1 MLHIASIDVL
11 FNMNLFFLY
20 SLVVL
25 TWGTTWIAIQF
36 QLKGAPLEVSV
47 FYRFALA
54 SLVLVTLCRFKG
66 WSLRYSL
73 REHFCIFLLGLCVF
87 SVHVVLCYNASQ
99 YLVSGLVSVL
109 FSLVSVFNLVNA
121 YLFFGRRPSVQMLG
135 GASLGVCGIAL
146 FFLCDIRALSFEDH
160 VIRGVLYGVLG
171 ALLFSLGNMVSRR
184 NQRRGLLLIPSSA
197 LAMCY
202 GSLAMGVYCVFK
214 GSAFVLPI
222 SPSYWGSL
230 AYLVFC
236 GTVFGFMGYLALV
249 SRLGPERAGYATVC
263 FPVIAVLISSLFEG
277 YVFSLSHVLGIISL
291 IVGNILM
298 LSPQKPP
305 SRTST

>member
-1 MLHIASIDVL
+1 MSWIVSIDVL
-11 FNMNLFFLY
+11 FNMNPLFLY
-20 SLVVL
+20 ILVVL

-36 QLKGAPLEVSV
+36 QLKEAPLEVSV

-54 SLVLVTLCRFKG
+54 SLVLLTLCRVKG
-66 WSLRYSL
+66 WTLRYPL
-73 REHFCIFLLGLCVF
+73 REHFFIFLLGLCVF
-87 SVHVVLCYNASQ
+87 SVHVVLCYTASQ

-109 FSLVSVFNLVNA
+109 FSLVSVFNLANA
-121 YLFFGRRPSVQMLG
+121 YLFFDRKPSVQMLG
-135 GASLGVCGIAL
+135 GACLGVCGIAL
-146 FFLCDIRALSFEDH
+146 FFLRDISFLSFGDQ
-160 VIRGVLYGVLG
+160 VIQGVFYGVLG

-214 GSAFVLPI
+214 GSAFVLPT

-230 AYLVFC
+230 VYLVLG

-249 SRLGPERAGYATVC
+249 SRLGPERAGYATVL
-263 FPVIAVLISSLFEG
+263 FPIVAVLISSLFEG
-277 YVFSLSHVLGIISL
+277 YVFSVSHVVGILSL
-291 IVGNILM
+291 IVGNVLM
-298 LSPQKPP
+298 LAQQKQP
-305 SRTST
+305 SRTSL